1 MILLVV
7 NFKNLINS
15 FLTKSI
21 FTSFALLIIRVFVGS
36 LLIHHGF
43 EKLNNIQNFAE
54 AFLIPIHI
62 PFPIMSAY
70 FASVCEIAGSWF
82 LILGFFTRL
91 GAAGISLTI
100 GGAIYHAIY
109 TSGFNIYLL
118 ELLLLYEASILTIL
132 LIGPGNYSL
141 DNLISIAF
149 KNDAGMKDELKKDK
163 IKSINISNKF
173 FVSLVEVLNPRIFD
187 NTQK

>member
-1 MILLVV
+1 MIS
-7 NFKNLINS
+7 S
-15 FLTKSI
+15 FLIKPI
-21 FTSFALLIIRVFVGS
+21 FTSLALLLIRVFVGS

-43 EKLNNIQNFAE
+43 EKLNNIENFAE
-54 AFLIPIHI
+54 AFLRPIHI

-70 FASVCEIAGSWF
+70 FASACEIIGSWL
-82 LILGFFTRL
+82 LILGLFTRF
-91 GAAGISLTI
+91 GAVGISLTI

-118 ELLLLYEASILTIL
+118 ELLLLYEASVLTIL

-149 KNDAGMKDELKKDK
+149 KKDVVNNNESKKEK
-163 IKSINISNKF
+163 IKSIKISNKF
-173 FVSLVEVLNPRIFD
+173 LLSLLESLNPSIFE